1 MELALTVFGVIFA
14 ALAAP
19 IAVFIAFI
27 LVLSALVY
35 GIIMPIG
42 FIAKK
47 DRGLAEEQVKGG
59 GIDDHR

>member
-19 IAVFIAFI
+19 IAVFIAFT

-35 GIIMPIG
+35 GVIMPVG
-42 FIAKK
+42 LIAVSIH
-47 DRGLAEEQVKGG
+47 APT
-59 GIDDHR
+59 

>member
-1 MELALTVFGVIFA
+1 MELALTVFGIIFA

-35 GIIMPIG
+35 GVIVPVSLIVQKIE
-42 FIAKK
+42 
-47 DRGLAEEQVKGG
+47 DRCGNK
-59 GIDDHR
+59 

>member
-19 IAVFIAFI
+19 IAVPIVFI

-35 GIIMPIG
+35 EVIMPVG

-47 DRGLAEEQVKGG
+47 IEDWR
-59 GIDDHR
+59 RSR

>member
-19 IAVFIAFI
+19 IAVLIAFI

-35 GIIMPIG
+35 GVIMPIG
-42 FIAKK
+42 LIAKK
-47 DRGLAEEQVKGG
+47 IEDWRRRK
-59 GIDDHR
+59 